1 MATYAVSDLHGQ
13 YRTFEKGLRSIG
25 FSDSDMLYVIGD
37 AIDRGPDGIRIL
49 EYIQK
54 HENMDLIL
62 GNHEFLML
70 NSVPM
75 DGGPGCDG
83 IDADLWLF
91 FNGGI
96 TTFEK
101 YGNIGKDRKKE
112 LMEWLSSREVIKII
126 EINGKKICLTHS
138 FYLPEC
144 ENRRYNELTY
154 EQVNE
159 IVWNS
164 IYRDGDDSHAE
175 DLYDRYDYTFVTGH
189 VPVQKIY
196 MFYEGDEDFNRLEMH
211 KHGNLLCI
219 DGGCAMGLGSGVN
232 CGAIFL
238 RLDDLKEFPVPI
250 V

>member
-1 MATYAVSDLHGQ
+1 MAIYAVSDLHGQ
-13 YRTFEKGLRSIG
+13 YMTFEKGLRSIG

-37 AIDRGPDGIRIL
+37 VIDRGPDGVKIL
-49 EYIQK
+49 EYIRS
-54 HENMDLIL
+54 HENMDLII

-70 NSVPM
+70 NSVSP
-75 DGGPGCDG
+75 DGEKGCDG

-96 TTFEK
+96 VTYERYATLSK
-101 YGNIGKDRKKE
+101 KKKKE
-112 LMEWLSSREVIKII
+112 LFDWLNSREVIKTLDIG
-126 EINGKKICLTHS
+126 GKKICLTHS

-144 ENRRYNELTY
+144 ENLRYNELTY
-154 EQVNE
+154 GQVNE

-164 IYRDGDDSHAE
+164 IYRDGDGSHAE

-219 DGGCAMGLGSGVN
+219 DGGCAIGKN
-232 CGAIFL
+232 TEINNGAIFL
-238 RLDDLKEFPVPI
+238 RLDDMVEFPVPI

>member
-13 YRTFEKGLRSIG
+13 YRTFEKGLKLIG

-49 EYIQK
+49 EYIKK

-101 YGNIGKDRKKE
+101 YGNIVKSRKKE
-112 LMEWLSSREVIKII
+112 LMEWLSSREVIKILD
-126 EINGKKICLTHS
+126 INGKKICLTHS

-144 ENRRYNELTY
+144 ENRR
-154 EQVNE
+154 
-159 IVWNS
+159 
-164 IYRDGDDSHAE
+164 
-175 DLYDRYDYTFVTGH
+175 
-189 VPVQKIY
+189 
-196 MFYEGDEDFNRLEMH
+196 
-211 KHGNLLCI
+211 
-219 DGGCAMGLGSGVN
+219 
-232 CGAIFL
+232 
-238 RLDDLKEFPVPI
+238 
-250 V
+250 